1 MTDRVAI
8 RRLPTGVPGLDE
20 ILGGGL
26 PEFSFNVIAGA
37 PGAGKTTLAQQIMF
51 ALASP
56 DRPALYF
63 TVVGEPPLKM
73 LRYQQQFSFFD
84 MSRIN
89 ESIRYVNLSQ
99 EVVNGTLE
107 KLLERIIRE
116 VEATSPGVVVVDSFR
131 TVSHAAARGSS
142 GDLNLQHFVQQLAI
156 RLTSWQATTFLVGEY
171 QSAEAEENPVF
182 TVADG
187 LLWLVQSL
195 DRNSMVRKMQ
205 IMKMRG
211 QAPIPGL
218 HTFRITDDGVQVFP
232 RVIVGPDAKARS
244 SVAGAKG
251 RSSVAGAKGRSSERL
266 SSGVK
271 SLDDMLGGGI
281 PVGYSVLIAGPSGSG
296 KSILTAEFIAEGAR
310 RDEPGIIA
318 VFEKRPTAFSQHGAS
333 DHRFARLVRDRKV
346 AIIQTRPLDLSI
358 DEMLHEIVSAIRR
371 LKARRLVIDSL
382 SGFELALAPT
392 FREDFRESLYRMVT
406 VLTGMG
412 ITMMMT
418 AELEDSYTDL
428 RFSPHGTA
436 FLTDA
441 IIMQRYVELKGQLQ
455 RVMAVVKVRG
465 SSHSKDL
472 RAFDITG
479 EGIVMGRT
487 LGEYEGLLTGSPEPA
502 AGARPRADRK
512 KPVRA
517 PAKRPARR

>member
-8 RRLPTGVPGLDE
+8 RRLSTGIPGLDQ

-26 PEFSFNVIAGA
+26 PEFSFNLIAGA

-51 ALASP
+51 GLARP

-73 LRYQQQFSFFD
+73 LRYQQQFTFFD
-84 MSRIN
+84 IARVN
-89 ESIRYVNLSQ
+89 ESVRYINLSQ
-99 EVVNGTLE
+99 EVVDGTLE
-107 KLLERIIRE
+107 KLLARIVRD
-116 VEATSPGVVVVDSFR
+116 VEATNPGLVIVDSFR
-131 TVSHAAARGSS
+131 TVAHARQLPDGAQE
-142 GDLNLQHFVQQLAI
+142 LQHFVQQLAV
-156 RLTSWQATTFLVGEY
+156 RLTSWEATTFLVGEY
-171 QSAEAEENPVF
+171 QPSEAEQNPVF

-187 LLWLVQSL
+187 LLWLAQSV

-205 IMKMRG
+205 VMKMRG

-218 HTFRITDDGVQVFP
+218 HTFRITENGIQVFP
-232 RVIVGPDAKARS
+232 RVIVGPAEKPRS
-244 SVAGAKG
+244 SAVEGAW
-251 RSSVAGAKGRSSERL
+251 RAPRERL
-266 SSGVK
+266 SLGVTG
-271 SLDDMLGGGI
+271 LDDMLGGGI
-281 PVGYSVLIAGPSGSG
+281 PAGYSVLVAGPSGSG
-296 KSILTAEFIAEGAR
+296 KSVLAGAFISEGAR

-318 VFEKRPTAFSQHGAS
+318 VFEKRPNEYSQDSPRGQ
-333 DHRFARLVRDRKV
+333 RFDRLVHDGKV
-346 AIIQTRPLDLSI
+346 AILQTRPLDLSI
-358 DEMLHEIVSAIRR
+358 DEMLSEVVDAIHR

-418 AELEDSYTDL
+418 AEVEDSYTDL

-441 IIMQRYVELKGQLQ
+441 IIMQRYVAIGGQLQ
-455 RVMAVVKVRG
+455 RIMGVVKIRG
-465 SSHSKDL
+465 SEHSKDL
-472 RAFDITG
+472 RAFEITQD
-479 EGIVMGRT
+479 GIVMGER
-487 LGEYEGLLTGSPEPA
+487 LGSYEGLLTGNPLSIP
-502 AGARPRADRK
+502 GAP
-512 KPVRA
+512 PSGG
-517 PAKRPARR
+517 